1 MAEDQIFL
9 SRLFVKSYRI
19 IKAMNSAYLANLG
32 YHNFKIGHI
41 MVLMNLDP
49 NGSMTVDLA
58 KKAKISKQAMSI
70 LVKELT
76 AEGYLTARN
85 HPNDLRASLLFSTEK
100 GEAFIAAIKES
111 RETVD
116 ANFAQ
121 IIGHGRLDLLK
132 EMLTEI
138 VDQYE
143 EHLPFNDSILSS
155 KL

>member
-19 IKAMNSAYLANLG
+19 IKAMNSGYLANLG
-32 YHNFKIGHI
+32 YQNFKIGHI
-41 MVLMNLDP
+41 MVLMNLEP
-49 NGSMTVDLA
+49 EGSMTVDLA
-58 KKAKISKQAMSI
+58 KKAKVSKQAMSK

-76 AEGYLTARN
+76 AEGYLIARE
-85 HPNDLRASLLFSTEK
+85 HPHDHRASLLFSTEK
-100 GEAFIAAIKES
+100 GEKFMGALKES

-116 ANFAQ
+116 ANFSKV
-121 IIGHGRLDLLK
+121 IGQERLHLLK
-132 EMLTEI
+132 EILTEI

-143 EHLPFNDSILSS
+143 GQLPLNDSILSS